1 MADGEAGMKYPNIRA
16 LRPLI
21 RITEIFLWDDVGV
34 ITSGTSTHHD
44 YLSLAPAASSSFQT
58 RKMNTCTTTIEESNT
73 DHTITD
79 YLCVEDLEL
88 VQEMDAL
95 GLPLSFGTSKARSN
109 VTSRSKRKGTKP
121 KFAGHEKERNNPV
134 PQIMVFSKMENPASS
149 TYFHGSTNMS
159 SCLHAVEGQVDTCHD
174 AKEHGRGDL
183 HLDESV
189 SASALGSGN
198 ETVKKPFLYEVSD
211 ANSENLDKFEFSPD
225 TVPVSFQLNSEVLS
239 SLSLH
244 GDSCPEEILGD
255 VCSQALFHHDGDLVN
270 KHDLDRF
277 SEDSSSL
284 CCNMHL
290 KGDTQTWQRSSVLAE
305 FPLCTLGDC
314 HDNFLCCEH
323 GDWRVIWDP
332 FYKSNYF
339 VNVETLES
347 TWYPPP
353 GLEEYAFPCS
363 DLSRKETDVGA
374 AEKDTGSE
382 HSCGFSVVTDSLL
395 ENEGDFHFTDEQPVK
410 ISAKMEAEMDFYA
423 HYTIVGN
430 GNSNVQLSLYPSN
443 ATADVKE
450 KVQERTEYI
459 SDSLVKYWRQRYSLF
474 SRFDYG
480 IKMDEESW
488 FSVTPEL
495 IAKHHAFRCGPGT
508 IIDCFTGV
516 GGNAIQFAM
525 RSNHVIA
532 IDVDPQKIEYAQ
544 QNAVIYEVSERIDF
558 IKGDFFEIAPSLKG
572 DVVFLSPPWGGPDY
586 ARMQTYDMSLL
597 RPREGY
603 YLFKI
608 ASLIAAK
615 VVMFLPRNVNLAQL
629 VDLSLLADPPW
640 NLEVEKN
647 YLNGK
652 LKSITAYF
660 DKSTTD

>member
-1 MADGEAGMKYPNIRA
+1 
-16 LRPLI
+16 
-21 RITEIFLWDDVGV
+21 
-34 ITSGTSTHHD
+34 
-44 YLSLAPAASSSFQT
+44 
-58 RKMNTCTTTIEESNT
+58 
-73 DHTITD
+73 
-79 YLCVEDLEL
+79 
-88 VQEMDAL
+88 
-95 GLPLSFGTSKARSN
+95 
-109 VTSRSKRKGTKP
+109 
-121 KFAGHEKERNNPV
+121 
-134 PQIMVFSKMENPASS
+134 MVFSKMENPVSS
-149 TYFHGSTNMS
+149 TYLHGSTNMS
-159 SCLHAVEGQVDTCHD
+159 SCLHAVEVQVDTSCHD
-174 AKEHGRGDL
+174 AKVHGRGDL

-211 ANSENLDKFEFSPD
+211 ANSENLDKLEFSPD
-225 TVPVSFQLNSEVLS
+225 TVPVSFQLNAEVLG

-255 VCSQALFHHDGDLVN
+255 VCSQALFHHDGGLVK
-270 KHDLDRF
+270 KHDLDIF

-290 KGDTQTWQRSSVLAE
+290 KGETHTWQRSSVLSE
-305 FPLCTLGDC
+305 FSLCTLGGC
-314 HDNFLCCEH
+314 HDNFIYCEH
-323 GDWRVIWDP
+323 GGWRVIWDP

-339 VNVETLES
+339 VNVKTLES

-353 GLEEYAFPCS
+353 GLDEYAFPCS
-363 DLSRKETDVGA
+363 DLSRKETDVDA

-395 ENEGDFHFTDEQPVK
+395 ENEGDSHFTGEQPVK
-410 ISAKMEAEMDFYA
+410 ISAKMEAEIGFYSQYA
-423 HYTIVGN
+423 IVGN

-443 ATADVKE
+443 VTDDVKE
-450 KVQERTEYI
+450 KLQERTEYL

-495 IAKHHAFRCGPGT
+495 IAKHHAVRCGSGT

-586 ARMQTYDMSLL
+586 AKMQAYDMSLL
-597 RPREGY
+597 RPRDGY

-608 ASLIAAK
+608 ASMIAAK
-615 VVMFLPRNVNLAQL
+615 VVMFLPRNVNLSQL
-629 VDLSLLADPPW
+629 VDLSMLADPPW
-640 NLEVEKN
+640 NLEVENN

-660 DKSTTD
+660 DKTTRD

>member
-1 MADGEAGMKYPNIRA
+1 
-16 LRPLI
+16 
-21 RITEIFLWDDVGV
+21 
-34 ITSGTSTHHD
+34 
-44 YLSLAPAASSSFQT
+44 
-58 RKMNTCTTTIEESNT
+58 
-73 DHTITD
+73 
-79 YLCVEDLEL
+79 
-88 VQEMDAL
+88 MDAL
-95 GLPLSFGTSKARSN
+95 GLPLSFGTSKAGSN
-109 VTSRSKRKGTKP
+109 VTSRSKRNGTKP
-121 KFAGHEKERNNPV
+121 KFARHEKERNNPV

-149 TYFHGSTNMS
+149 TYLHSSTNMS
-159 SCLHAVEGQVDTCHD
+159 SCLHAVEGQVDTSCHD

-189 SASALGSGN
+189 SASALGGGN

-225 TVPVSFQLNSEVLS
+225 TVPVSFQLNAEVLG

-290 KGDTQTWQRSSVLAE
+290 KGDTQTWQSSVLAE
-305 FPLCTLGDC
+305 FSQCTLGDC
-314 HDNFLCCEH
+314 HDNFICCEH

-363 DLSRKETDVGA
+363 DLSRKETDVVA
-374 AEKDTGSE
+374 AEKDTGNE
-382 HSCGFSVVTDSLL
+382 HSCGFSVITDSLL
-395 ENEGDFHFTDEQPVK
+395 KNEGDFHFTDEQPVK
-410 ISAKMEAEMDFYA
+410 ISAKIEAEMECYS

-430 GNSNVQLSLYPSN
+430 GNSNVQLSLYPSIV
-443 ATADVKE
+443 TDDVKE
-450 KVQERTEYI
+450 GTTLLIREISQADEENECKDLDEQKEKLQGDRLAHTMNIMEKLQERTEYL

-495 IAKHHAFRCGPGT
+495 IAKHHAVRCGPGT

-586 ARMQTYDMSLL
+586 AKMQAYDMSLL
-597 RPREGY
+597 RPRDGY

-608 ASLIAAK
+608 ASRIAAK
-615 VVMFLPRNVNLAQL
+615 VVMFLPRNVNLSQL
-629 VDLSLLADPPW
+629 VDLSMLADPPW
-640 NLEVEKN
+640 NLEVENN

-660 DKSTTD
+660 DKTTTD